1 MTIMKLCMNLIG
13 KSRNKAKSEVMDLF
27 KVTDYEDVPDHHQ
40 IRTDDGRI
48 FLNSL
53 IQNHPLAVID
63 ILAEGGYDAL
73 IKLVLAAEDRYHDI
87 IKKNPN
93 DIDGAIDAMYGTFM
107 NDSELD
113 QEIEDLENKIYLKE
127 QEQYQNDE
135 FEDFFSDQ
143 ELAILPENTLLDLYD
158 LRTQAKRNK
167 IENEKMKLQS
177 VLDKKIKFRES
188 MTPLLIPNL
197 TSDLYSF

>member
-1 MTIMKLCMNLIG
+1 MN
-13 KSRNKAKSEVMDLF
+13 LF

-73 IKLVLAAEDRYHDI
+73 IKLVLEAEDRYHSI
-87 IKKNPN
+87 IEKDPN

-127 QEQYQNDE
+127 QEQYQDDE

-143 ELAILPENTLLDLYD
+143 ELAILPENSLLELYD
-158 LRTQAKRNK
+158 LRAESKKQKLEKEK
-167 IENEKMKLQS
+167 IRLQS

-188 MTPLLIPNL
+188 MIPLLIPNL
-197 TSDLYSF
+197 SSDLYSS